1 MLADMVSVDLG
12 RRMIRSAIWQP
23 DTEDEPLLV
32 NQTRPMMAHP
42 LRNMMH
48 RNMVATMRNGL
59 LGAFKSPNIIA
70 EGLAAH
76 RIARSCPEAWCSC
89 RVASDDILQGR
100 ITRQSPRT
108 GRLTG
113 SSSPIAAMVSS
124 EM

>member
-76 RIARSCPEAWCSC
+76 RIALDAPARVVSVSVPVGVPIDEMICEAH
-89 RVASDDILQGR
+89 LFLG
-100 ITRQSPRT
+100 
-108 GRLTG
+108 
-113 SSSPIAAMVSS
+113 
-124 EM
+124 